1 ERPLLWRH
9 MAQFGLCAGWS
20 QSVKDCY
27 GRLGILTFAGK
38 ATMRANRGSVS
49 VTLSN
54 CLSLAVPSQNMSSV
68 CNYQER
74 LSAVDKSKA
83 IMSEVNKL
91 KCPAPVKISA
101 EASLKL

>member
-1 ERPLLWRH
+1 MHPLITLIDIN
-9 MAQFGLCAGWS
+9 S
-20 QSVKDCY
+20 D
-27 GRLGILTFAGK
+27 ITFNCRFAIKLSSLSSKCICK

-54 CLSLAVPSQNMSSV
+54 CLSLAVPSQNISSV